1 MSIDSHQPP
10 ITPDA
15 PRHNAPASPQPPFR
29 PGPLGRLARLA
40 FRYRGRTVLVWMAAF
55 VVALGLS
62 TAFAGAFNADYSAPG
77 SDSAAAQ
84 DLLTTRFPAS
94 ANDTV
99 TLVAHST
106 QPVTAPDVRARI
118 DQTLRGRADPHREG
132 RQPRRAH
139 RGSQGRVHHQRRST
153 TDRVRG
159 RRAARRRRHPAA
171 DVRLHRGRRA
181 AHPGS
186 PRRPGRQLHAHRADR
201 RTATGPGLVDLAGH
215 HDRHRRRHRLRAAD
229 GHPVPN
235 GAPPVST
242 RRTRRLRP
250 WTRRDVPSCSPAA
263 RW

>member
-29 PGPLGRLARLA
+29 SGPLGRLARLA
-40 FRYRGRTVLVWMAAF
+40 FRYRGRTVLLWMAAF

-106 QPVTAPDVRARI
+106 QPVTTPDVQARI
-118 DQTLRGRADPHREG
+118 DQTLDHAGTVAHVAGFSDPYQNPGALSADGRTIVASLRLDVADPLDMPHE
-132 RQPRRAH
+132 
-139 RGSQGRVHHQRRST
+139 S
-153 TDRVRG
+153 
-159 RRAARRRRHPAA
+159 AAALIQH
-171 DVRLHRGRRA
+171 
-181 AHPGS
+181 
-186 PRRPGRQLHAHRADR
+186 
-201 RTATGPGLVDLAGH
+201 
-215 HDRHRRRHRLRAAD
+215 
-229 GHPVPN
+229 
-235 GAPPVST
+235 
-242 RRTRRLRP
+242 
-250 WTRRDVPSCSPAA
+250 
-263 RW
+263 